1 MLRLTRFRTTDRVLF
16 VICLMYLVTYI
27 DRVNIS
33 TAAPAMQAE
42 LGLSNFEL
50 GLAFSAFAYPYAL
63 FQILGGR
70 LGDRLGPHKTL
81 IICGL
86 VWSTAT
92 VMIGFVEGAVSLI
105 VARVLLGMGEGSAFP
120 TATRALSNWMPAEK
134 RGFAQGITHAFAR
147 FGNALTPP
155 LIAFLII
162 TLSWR
167 HAFIIV
173 GLISFLWVGLW
184 WWYFRDDPRRHK
196 GITPEEVENL
206 PDQKIVGERKTLP
219 WVRLLKRMLPVTI
232 TDFCYGWTL
241 WLFLNW
247 IPSYFLHQHELDL
260 KKSAIFAAG
269 VFLAGVV
276 GDLAGGWLSDGILRR
291 TGNVALARISV
302 IVLGF
307 LGAFVCMLP
316 VMFST
321 DLVTVAISLSAAF
334 FFAELIVAPIWA
346 TPMDI
351 APQYSGTASGF
362 MNFGFGLA
370 GMISPVVFGL
380 IIDMTGRWDLPF
392 AASLVLLILGAATA
406 LWIRPDRPFHDNDSQ
421 EDDDE
426 VRPKL
431 AVTVVGQE

>member
-1 MLRLTRFRTTDRVLF
+1 
-16 VICLMYLVTYI
+16 MYLVTYI

-81 IICGL
+81 IICGGI
-86 VWSTAT
+86 WSAAT
-92 VMIGFVEGAVSLI
+92 IMIGFVEGAISLVI
-105 VARVLLGMGEGSAFP
+105 ARLLLGIGEGSAFP

-155 LIAFLII
+155 LIAFLVI

-167 HAFIIV
+167 DSFIIV
-173 GLISFLWVGLW
+173 GLVSFLWVGVW
-184 WWYFRDDPRRHK
+184 WWYFRDDPRDHK
-196 GITPEEVENL
+196 GVTQEELAAL
-206 PDQKIVGERKTLP
+206 PQEKIAGERKTVP
-219 WVRLLKRMLPVTI
+219 WGRLLKRMLPVTL

-247 IPSYFLHQHELDL
+247 IPSYFLHQYNLDL
-260 KKSAIFAAG
+260 KKSAIFSAG

-276 GDLAGGWLSDGILRR
+276 GDLAGGWISDGILRK
-291 TGNVALARISV
+291 TGNVTLARTGV
-302 IVLGF
+302 IIFGF

-316 VMFST
+316 VLFSA
-321 DLVTVAISLSAAF
+321 DLLTVALSLSAAF

-346 TPMDI
+346 VPMDI
-351 APQYSGTASGF
+351 APRYSGTASGF

-380 IIDMTGRWDLPF
+380 VIDMTGRWDLPF
-392 AASLVLLILGAATA
+392 AASLVLLLAGAVLALWMRPDQPFRDHEVDGEDGRRVDLKFAGAA
-406 LWIRPDRPFHDNDSQ
+406 
-421 EDDDE
+421 
-426 VRPKL
+426 PK
-431 AVTVVGQE
+431 AK